1 MFVHDRNPTSIEE
14 NPANLD
20 EGFEDPVGLILEVE
34 GRIFGFRF
42 RRTESNTSLVLR
54 YHDIAGNNGG
64 GRC

>member
-14 NPANLD
+14 NPENLG
-20 EGFEDPVGLILEVE
+20 EGFEDPVGLILE

-54 YHDIAGNNGG
+54 YHDIAENGG
-64 GRC
+64 